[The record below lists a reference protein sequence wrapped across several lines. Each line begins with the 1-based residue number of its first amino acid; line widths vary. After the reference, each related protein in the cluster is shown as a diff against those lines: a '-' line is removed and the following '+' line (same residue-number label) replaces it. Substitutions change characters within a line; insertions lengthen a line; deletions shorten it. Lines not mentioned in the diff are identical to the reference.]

1 MSLLQQVAP
10 HNINMD
16 ASQLQQALGR
26 GGPQQPKGADP
37 LAGDKK
43 NNVLTQILD
52 QGARARLNNIG
63 AVDPNKLAR
72 VEGVL
77 IQLAQ
82 QGKITQKLN
91 EDSLKDILNQISGQG
106 GSSGPK
112 VKYNR
117 RSVFDS
123 DEDDDDDNY

>member
-1 MSLLQQVAP
+1 M
-10 HNINMD
+10 INFEKKKQ
-16 ASQLQQALGR
+16 SKIILFSETFHHFV
-26 GGPQQPKGADP
+26 P
-37 LAGDKK
+37 L
-43 NNVLTQILD
+43 LTQILD

>member
-1 MSLLQQVAP
+1 LQQVAP
-10 HNINMD
+10 QILNMD

-26 GGPQQPKGADP
+26 GQGGPPQKGADP

-63 AVDPNKLAR
+63 AVNPQQLGR
-72 VEGVL
+72 IEGVL

-91 EDSLKDILNQISGQG
+91 EESLKDILNQISGQG
-106 GSSGPK
+106 ASGPQ

-123 DEDDDDDNY
+123 DDDDDEDNY